1 MGSIL
6 SALMVHGRV
15 SAGPSGAF
23 MGLLGATLSSIVVNW
38 NSYRHRSRTLAGVI
52 FFTALNTVY
61 GLLPFVD
68 NFMHLGGAITGFL
81 VGNLFFIRHDFRCW
95 KSSEVYDQDHD
106 MPSKRKNAIM
116 LDIAWALS
124 MAALV
129 VVTTMGLVA
138 LFSGMDSAVFFTKSS
153 VERNISPHFRIRSC
167 TSSQGSNGCHGPGMH
182 IEDGCSW
189 CQYLTCVPS
198 RFWKCSG
205 NRKLSCNPSS
215 FRGGLRVTCANGRIF
230 YYSTV
235 QYASKLTPEIEGLC
249 VKACV

>member
-15 SAGPSGAF
+15 SVGPSGAF

-38 NSYRHRSRTLAGVI
+38 KSYRHRSPTLAGVI

-61 GLLPFVD
+61 GLMPFVD
-68 NFMHLGGAITGFL
+68 NFMHLGGALMGFL

-95 KSSEVYDQDHD
+95 KSSAVYDPDHD
-106 MPSKRKNAIM
+106 MPGKRKNAIIF
-116 LDIAWALS
+116 DIAWILS
-124 MAALV
+124 LVALV
-129 VVTTMGLVA
+129 VATTMGLVA
-138 LFSGMDSAVFFTKSS
+138 LFSGMYSAV
-153 VERNISPHFRIRSC
+153 
-167 TSSQGSNGCHGPGMH
+167 
-182 IEDGCSW
+182 D
-189 CQYLTCVPS
+189 CVPS

-215 FRGGLRVTCANGRIF
+215 FHGGLRVTCANGRF
-230 YYSTV
+230 FDYSTV
-235 QYASKLTPEIEGLC
+235 QYVAKLTPEIEGLC